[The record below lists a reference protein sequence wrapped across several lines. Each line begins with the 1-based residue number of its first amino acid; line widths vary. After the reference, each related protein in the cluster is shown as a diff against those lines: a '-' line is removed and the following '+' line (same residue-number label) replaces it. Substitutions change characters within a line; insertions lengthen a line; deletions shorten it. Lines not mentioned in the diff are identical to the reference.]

1 MKHIFKAMLLPVMA
15 LPLLF
20 ASCEKDDGS
29 NPTLNLSHASDGFV
43 LNVPANS
50 ANNVYDLSSAEGV
63 MLTCS
68 QPNYGGVPYV
78 TRYYVQVAIDEKF
91 KTDSTTAHKE
101 LSKTSYTSAQML
113 VSASELNDSVVKLF
127 QEANPDDTYPATNR
141 PVYIRLR
148 AVIDGINAGLSYSN
162 VITLPSVKATY
173 VEAKEEMPANL
184 FVKGTS
190 ILDGTSWKAVPQVYG
205 VSGDFFTVV
214 YIPANGSFVWGP
226 SNSDARGYS
235 RLKEI
240 NDNAGATVSE
250 AEDGGVKFEKAGW
263 YVLRFTGALN
273 GTKNQYTLFIYPAKA
288 YVIGNAAGGSWTDA
302 DPAWEL
308 TAPNAAG
315 QWVSP
320 AFTAAGELRAYVKV
334 PGHDWWRTEYTLY
347 KGTTIYWRDFDI
359 PGDWIGGAKEKAKPA
374 KSDPENYSVTC
385 SPGQK
390 LYVDFGMGTGEV
402 K

>member
-1 MKHIFKAMLLPVMA
+1 MV

-29 NPTLNLSHASDGFV
+29 NPTLNLGHASDGFV
-43 LNVPANS
+43 LNVPANA
-50 ANNVYDLSSAEGV
+50 ANNTYDLASGEGV

-68 QPNYGGVPYV
+68 QPNYGGVPYI
-78 TRYYVQVAIDEKF
+78 TRYHVQVAINEAF

-101 LSKTSYTSAQML
+101 LAKTSYTSAQML
-113 VSASELNDSVVKLF
+113 VSASELNDSIVKLF
-127 QEANPDDTYPATNR
+127 QEAYPDSTYPATSR
-141 PVYIRLR
+141 PVYLRLR
-148 AVIDGINAGLSYSN
+148 AVVDGINAGLSYSN
-162 VITLPSVKATY
+162 VITIPNIKATY
-173 VEAKEEMPANL
+173 VEAKEDMPANL

-205 VSGDFFTVV
+205 VSGEFFTVV
-214 YIPANGSFVWGP
+214 YIPDNGSFVWGP

-240 NDNAGATVSE
+240 TDNANATVSE
-250 AEDGGVKFEKAGW
+250 AEDGGVKFGKAGW
-263 YVLRFTGALN
+263 YTLHFIGTLN
-273 GTKNQYTLFIYPAKA
+273 GTKNQYTLTVYPAKA

-302 DPAWEL
+302 DAAWEL
-308 TAPNAAG
+308 VAPSGEG

-334 PGHDWWRTEYTLY
+334 PGFDWWRTEYTLY

-374 KSDPENYSVTC
+374 KADPENYSVTC

-390 LYVDFGMGTGEV
+390 LYVDFGKGTGEV